1 MKKLFAL
8 LLALSLFAFAACDNT
23 AQNQPT
29 ATAAATTAAAAATAN
44 EPAPPAGKQYNVG
57 VCIYQFNDNFMTLYR
72 EELKRYL
79 EEDLAS
85 KTGNTF
91 KVTVMDGKNDQ
102 AEQTNQINT
111 FITQGVDIL
120 IVNPVQASSG
130 QQIVDLA
137 KAADI
142 PIVLINR
149 EPGPEVLDSYAKAT
163 YVGADARQSGTY
175 QGEIVQETANKGD
188 INGDGKVSYVMIMGD
203 VENVDAQFRT
213 EFSIKALEDAG
224 ITVERL
230 GENLRGDW
238 DQTKGGE
245 LAANAL
251 QQYAEQI
258 EVIFCNNDGMALG
271 AKQAIEAA
279 GRKIN
284 NDIYLLGVDA
294 LPEVVEYVAQNAFTG
309 TVFNDHLNQA
319 GTAANV
325 AARLLNGAS
334 VDNIYPVPYIK
345 ITPDNADSYLE
356 DAKTTQQDN
365 LNSFSFN

>member
-1 MKKLFAL
+1 LKKIFAL
-8 LLALSLFAFAACDNT
+8 FLVLSLFAFSACV
-23 AQNQPT
+23 QPATPDQGT
-29 ATAAATTAAAAATAN
+29 ATATTTSQAGDSTQA
-44 EPAPPAGKQYNVG
+44 AGKEYTVG

-72 EELKRYL
+72 QELQRYL
-79 EEDLAS
+79 EEDLAA

-102 AEQTNQINT
+102 AEQTNQINN

-149 EPGPEVLDSYAKAT
+149 EPTEDVLASYDKAT

-175 QGEIVQETANKGD
+175 QGEIILETSNKGD

-203 VENVDAQFRT
+203 PENVDAQYRT
-213 EFSIKALEDAG
+213 EFSIKALTDAG
-224 ITVERL
+224 ATVEEL
-230 GENLRGDW
+230 DNQRGDW
-238 DQTKGGE
+238 DQTKGQE
-245 LAANAL
+245 LVANAL
-251 QQYAEQI
+251 QQYGEDI
-258 EVIFCNNDGMALG
+258 EVVFCNNDGMALG
-271 AKQAIEAA
+271 AKQAIEAV

-284 NDIYLLGVDA
+284 TDIYLMGVDA
-294 LPEVVEYVAQNAFTG
+294 LSEVVDYVAKGEFTG

-325 AARLLNGAS
+325 AMRLLNGAA
-334 VDNIYPVPYIK
+334 VENNYPVPYIK
-345 ITPDNADSYLE
+345 ITTDNAATYLE
-356 DAKTTQQDN
+356 DAKATQQDN

>member
-1 MKKLFAL
+1 LKKSLAL
-8 LLALSLFAFAACDNT
+8 LLAFTLFALSACF
-23 AQNQPT
+23 QT
-29 ATAAATTAAAAATAN
+29 ATPPAATTTPPAADVPTDAAPEPAAA
-44 EPAPPAGKQYNVG
+44 GKEYTVG

-72 EELKRYL
+72 QELQRYL
-79 EEDLAS
+79 EKDLAA

-102 AEQTNQINT
+102 AEQTNQINN

-149 EPGPEVLDSYAKAT
+149 EPAPEVLESYDKAT

-175 QGEIVQETANKGD
+175 QGEIVRDTPNKGD
-188 INGDGKVSYVMIMGD
+188 INGDGKISYIMIMGD
-203 VENVDAQFRT
+203 VENVDAQYRT
-213 EFSIKALEDAG
+213 EYSIKALEDANL
-224 ITVERL
+224 TVERL

-238 DQTKGGE
+238 DQAKGGE
-245 LAANAL
+245 LAATAL
-251 QQYAEQI
+251 QQYGEQV

-271 AKQAIEAA
+271 AKQSIEGA

-284 NDIYLLGVDA
+284 EDIYLVGVDA
-294 LPEVVEYVAQNAFTG
+294 LGEVVDYVAANAFTG

-325 AARLLNGAS
+325 AMRLLNGAS
-334 VDNIYPVPYIK
+334 VENVYPVPYIK
-345 ITPDNADSYLE
+345 IRPDNAATYLE
-356 DAKTTQQDN
+356 DAKSIQQDS